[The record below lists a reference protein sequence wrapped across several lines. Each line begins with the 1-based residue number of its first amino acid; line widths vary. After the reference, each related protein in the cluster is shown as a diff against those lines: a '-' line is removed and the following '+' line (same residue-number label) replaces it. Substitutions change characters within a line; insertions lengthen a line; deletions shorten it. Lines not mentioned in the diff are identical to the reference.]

1 MGKLGGFELNF
12 SSDIDLIFAYPENGV
27 TQGGRRELDNAQFF
41 TRLGQKLIKV
51 LDQHTMDGFVY
62 RVDMRLRPFGESGP
76 LVMSFAALEDYY
88 QEQGRDWERYA
99 MVKARVLGAEKREYC
114 QILRQMLRPFVYRRY
129 IDFSVINLFVI

>member
-1 MGKLGGFELNF
+1 
-12 SSDIDLIFAYPENGV
+12 GV

-99 MVKARVLGAEKREYC
+99 MVKARVLGAEKKEYC

-129 IDFSVINLFVI
+129 IDFSVIQSLRNMKSMIS